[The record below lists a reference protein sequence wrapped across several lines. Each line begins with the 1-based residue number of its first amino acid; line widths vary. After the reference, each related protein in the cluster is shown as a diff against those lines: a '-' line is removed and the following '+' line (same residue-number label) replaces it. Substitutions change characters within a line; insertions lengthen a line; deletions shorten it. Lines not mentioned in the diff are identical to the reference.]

1 MKRTSLLVA
10 LFVVVG
16 TLVVPVAGV
25 LAQETE
31 DEPDGAD
38 VKPGERL
45 SGVVGVQSAE
55 IDGEIERNAFR
66 IGLERADDNATKA
79 RHIAEKLNETETR
92 LAALEER
99 KAELQAQRER
109 GEITD
114 GQYRARTAR
123 LATEVETARQQ
134 LNQSNATAADIPGE
148 TLERN
153 NVNTTAIRTLM
164 RDADQLRGGEVSEIA
179 RSIAGNRSGMVER
192 GPRGDR
198 GPDTGPGPGDERAP
212 DTGPGPGDERGP
224 GDRDTTE
231 DGKTIEITRND

>member
-192 GPRGDR
+192 GP
-198 GPDTGPGPGDERAP
+198 GDERGP